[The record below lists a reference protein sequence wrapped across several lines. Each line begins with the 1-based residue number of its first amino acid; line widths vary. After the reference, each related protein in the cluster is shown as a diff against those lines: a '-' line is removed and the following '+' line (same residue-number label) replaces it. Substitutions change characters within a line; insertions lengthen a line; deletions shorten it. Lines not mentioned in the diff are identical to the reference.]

1 MIKNKIIDTH
11 VHYGEI
17 GPFSMKL
24 DQLMQMMD
32 ENKINIGII
41 STIECSEY
49 YQDKDELLPVQ
60 IPQLKAN
67 QKLLNHVKNSKGH
80 LYQAFWC
87 KPTLEQNYKQVYTF
101 ISKNRKWIKGMKFHP
116 YYSRLALEDKG
127 YHVYIDI
134 ARQLDLPI
142 SVHTANDDLS
152 NPNQLLTLARKYPT
166 VDFIMVHMGLGTD
179 NELATKCLSKA
190 DNLYGDT
197 TWVPFDK
204 VIKATKICG
213 SEKMMFGSDASIDGD
228 KSYEF
233 YKDIFEY
240 YRAYPTPCMD
250 NIMYKNAQRIFKLEK

>member
-87 KPTLEQNYKQVYTF
+87 KPTLSKI
-101 ISKNRKWIKGMKFHP
+101 ISK
-116 YYSRLALEDKG
+116 
-127 YHVYIDI
+127 YI
-134 ARQLDLPI
+134 
-142 SVHTANDDLS
+142 H
-152 NPNQLLTLARKYPT
+152 LL
-166 VDFIMVHMGLGTD
+166 V
-179 NELATKCLSKA
+179 
-190 DNLYGDT
+190 
-197 TWVPFDK
+197 
-204 VIKATKICG
+204 KIENG
-213 SEKMMFGSDASIDGD
+213 
-228 KSYEF
+228 
-233 YKDIFEY
+233 
-240 YRAYPTPCMD
+240 
-250 NIMYKNAQRIFKLEK
+250 